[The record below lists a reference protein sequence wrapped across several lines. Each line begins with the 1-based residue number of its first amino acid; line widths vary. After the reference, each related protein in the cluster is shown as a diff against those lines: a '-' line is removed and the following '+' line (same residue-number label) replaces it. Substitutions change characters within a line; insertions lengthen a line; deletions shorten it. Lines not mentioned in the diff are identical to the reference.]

1 VVFEFLLPLTCLHCR
16 RPSRFSLCEV
26 CVAPFHDVPRCV
38 AHVSGIPLWVTAY
51 YGGSV
56 RRAIVAYKEEGVTS
70 LRKPL
75 SFAIAN
81 GIAHF
86 AQEYPDLVVV
96 PIPSRIQA
104 LRSRGEDAIGE
115 LAVAGARA
123 AGLPASA
130 VQRMIRM
137 SPLVRD
143 QGGLGAAARRRNMTG
158 ALKLSPALVARSR
171 ARLVLID
178 DVVTTGETVRAA
190 IALFP
195 PEKVVGVVAIA
206 LVAPPTRAS
215 GGGVRPA
222 TGVALIAYD
231 GDRNSPHEIALK
243 QR

>member
-1 VVFEFLLPLTCLHCR
+1 MVFEFLLPLTCLHCR

-115 LAVAGARA
+115 LAVAGTRA

-215 GGGVRPA
+215 GGSPPGDGGSAHRLRWRP
-222 TGVALIAYD
+222 
-231 GDRNSPHEIALK
+231 
-243 QR
+243 Q

>member
-1 VVFEFLLPLTCLHCR
+1 MFEFLLPLTCLHCR

-38 AHVSGIPLWVTAY
+38 AQISGVPLWVTAY

-56 RRAIVAYKEEGVTS
+56 RRAIVAYKEQGVTS

-115 LAVAGARA
+115 LALAGARA

-130 VQRMIRM
+130 LHRMIRM

-143 QGGLGAAARRRNMTG
+143 QGGLGAAARRRNMAG
-158 ALKLSPALVARSR
+158 SLSLAPSRAAHSPAHF
-171 ARLVLID
+171 VLID
-178 DVVTTGETVRAA
+178 DVVTTGETARAA

-206 LVAPPTRAS
+206 LVAPLTRAS
-215 GGGVRPA
+215 GERPPGDGGSAHRLRWRP
-222 TGVALIAYD
+222 
-231 GDRNSPHEIALK
+231 
-243 QR
+243 Q